1 MNAKSGAVQAV
12 SNRNTMAQSRL
23 FETALNADVEETD
36 ESPESAVE
44 EIPEKPAPVEDDIT
58 HVAYVV
64 NLSYGELNILN
75 YAVQVL

>member
-1 MNAKSGAVQAV
+1 MDIFIRQTFIRAHFKRMNGEVKG
-12 SNRNTMAQSRL
+12 
-23 FETALNADVEETD
+23 
-36 ESPESAVE
+36 VE